1 MTPDISRDTFDP
13 LKRFSRVV
21 MQQGRVQLD
30 SDWNE
35 QAEILIH
42 TIRQMFV
49 DLVGPYAAPP
59 APDPDPDNFQIGLL
73 PIPPSGATD
82 TTIKDLSVSKGQYYV
97 AGILCDSTNFKDDE
111 MTYSKQRFVDVSN
124 DLAQL
129 AQKFPFLVYLD
140 VWEEPVTALDDP
152 ELREEALGGP
162 DTTARTQVRWAIR
175 AEAVDGALDR
185 GGTITPPPSGSHPG
199 TPSTKTFKDK
209 PDPSKEFASLPND
222 SPAWSPESGDSSQR
236 WGWLRAR
243 VSSPGGSD
251 ASDPCAI
258 APSAQFRG
266 TENQLYR
273 VEIHSEGELV
283 FDSANAKVNTPTF
296 KWSRDNGMVAFIIT
310 KVDGSDTPWTVYL
323 QDFGRDSRF
332 SLDVGDWVEII
343 DREARPVDGAAA
355 SDLLRV
361 TAVDPID
368 RSVIL
373 ERPLVNG
380 ATGVPPVIAYDKTAI
395 ATKKPILRRWD
406 QRRGAV
412 DSRDDSGT
420 PLGAIPID
428 RQRLTMND
436 LKTSKPVWQ
445 DPDDGQTWYE
455 LEDGVQVQFQR
466 PLPDTSSVAHFR
478 PGDYWLIPAR
488 TASNGIILWPKDDA
502 DPHQPAAQ
510 PPKGPQHH
518 YAPLAVV
525 IDPESDPGKPE
536 DWVIDR
542 RTHINRNN
550 IVIGPQS

>member
-310 KVDGSDTPWTVYL
+310 EVDGSDTPWTVYL

-355 SDLLRV
+355 SHLLRV

>member
-310 KVDGSDTPWTVYL
+310 EVDGSDTPWTVYL

-355 SDLLRV
+355 SHLLRV

-436 LKTSKPVWQ
+436 LKTSKPIWH

-550 IVIGPQS
+550 IVTGPQS